1 MVKYRPHKGMLT
13 ESTKDEMEF
22 DTIDQMYDYILEYWN
37 YYGSILDRVDLS
49 ITRDFGRDDRTD
61 WKELR
66 YVCTNRFGESK
77 YDIPHCIGY
86 CSIE

>member
-1 MVKYRPHKGMLT
+1 MVKYRPHR

-22 DTIDQMYDYILEYWN
+22 DTIDHMYDFLLGYWN
-37 YYGSILDRVDLS
+37 YWDAMFDRSDLFVTKDYGK
-49 ITRDFGRDDRTD
+49 DDRSD

-66 YVCTNRFGESK
+66 YVCTNRFLNK
-77 YDIPHCIGY
+77 YDIPKCIGY